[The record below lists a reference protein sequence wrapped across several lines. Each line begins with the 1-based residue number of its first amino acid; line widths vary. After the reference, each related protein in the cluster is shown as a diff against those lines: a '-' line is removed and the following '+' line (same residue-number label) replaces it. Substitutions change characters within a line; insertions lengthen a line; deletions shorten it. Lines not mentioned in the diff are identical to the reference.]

1 MEILSNSSEDTL
13 RLGGAIGR
21 VLAFGDVVCLE
32 GELGTGKTV
41 VARGIARGRG
51 HRGVVPS
58 PTFLIIHPYQ
68 SVSFCHVDA
77 FRLGGPEELIDAG
90 IEEYLDGD
98 WICAVEWAGKVRAA
112 LPSGALTVRLE
123 FAEDENG
130 RRITLGGGG
139 EWQKRLECVRTEFE
153 RDAG

>member
-1 MEILSNSSEDTL
+1 LEVLSNLPEDTL
-13 RLGGAIGR
+13 RLGDVIGGI
-21 VLAFGDVVCLE
+21 VAPGDVVFLE

-68 SVSFCHVDA
+68 SIGLCHVDA

-98 WICAVEWAGKVRAA
+98 WICAVEWAGRVRAA
-112 LPSGALTVRLE
+112 LPPGALTVRLE
-123 FAEDENG
+123 FAEDENQ

-139 EWQKRLECVRTEFE
+139 EWKKRLERVRTEFE